1 MDILKDIEKNILNIN
16 MNEKGANAKDP
27 LNANN
32 SNVFKLNTIKKR
44 ISDYFEYKNDASNI
58 IAQKKMKYQE
68 IYNNVRENNN
78 TSYDF
83 FLEKKEDL
91 RNILKETK
99 TLSALYDYLNY
110 KIIGYKEVPD
120 IYTSEYISLEER
132 VVKPSNAAKAANA
145 ANAAANH
152 CPAGKV
158 LNPKTKKCVN
168 AKKVKAKADDKADN
182 DKAGAAKVKKVC
194 PEGKVLN
201 PKTNRCIKDV
211 NYKPK

>member
-32 SNVFKLNTIKKR
+32 SNVLKLNTIKKR
-44 ISDYFEYKNDASNI
+44 ISDYFEYKNNTNNI

-68 IYNNVRENNN
+68 MYNNVRENNN
-78 TSYDF
+78 TNYDF

-132 VVKPSNAAKAANA
+132 AVKPSNAANA
-145 ANAAANH
+145 ANAAANP

-168 AKKVKAKADDKADN
+168 AKKVKAKADVKADD
-182 DKAGAAKVKKVC
+182 DKAGATKVKKVC

>member
-32 SNVFKLNTIKKR
+32 SNVLKLNTIKKR
-44 ISDYFEYKNDASNI
+44 ISDYFEYKNNTNNI

-68 IYNNVRENNN
+68 MYNNVRENNN
-78 TSYDF
+78 TNYDF

-110 KIIGYKEVPD
+110 KIIGYKEVAD

-132 VVKPSNAAKAANA
+132 AVNPSNAANA

-168 AKKVKAKADDKADN
+168 AKKVKAKADDKADD

>member
-32 SNVFKLNTIKKR
+32 SNVLKLNTIKKR
-44 ISDYFEYKNDASNI
+44 ISDYFEYKNNTNNI

-68 IYNNVRENNN
+68 MYNNVRENNN
-78 TSYDF
+78 TNYDF

-91 RNILKETK
+91 CNILKETK

-132 VVKPSNAAKAANA
+132 VVKPSNAA
-145 ANAAANH
+145 NAAANP

-168 AKKVKAKADDKADN
+168 AKKVKAKADDKADD

-201 PKTNRCIKDV
+201 PKTNRCIKDAK
-211 NYKPK
+211 YKIDK

>member
-32 SNVFKLNTIKKR
+32 SNVLKLNTIKKR
-44 ISDYFEYKNDASNI
+44 ISDYFEYKNDESNI

-68 IYNNVRENNN
+68 MYNNVRENNN
-78 TSYDF
+78 TNYEF

-145 ANAAANH
+145 AANP

>member
-16 MNEKGANAKDP
+16 MYEKGANAKDP

-32 SNVFKLNTIKKR
+32 SNVLKLNAIKKLV
-44 ISDYFEYKNDASNI
+44 SDYFKYKNDANDI
-58 IAQKKMKYQE
+58 IAQKKMKYE
-68 IYNNVRENNN
+68 ELYKNARENNN
-78 TSYDF
+78 ANYDF

-91 RNILKETK
+91 HNILRETK
-99 TLSALYDYLNY
+99 TLSALYDYLEC
-110 KIIGYKEVPD
+110 KIADYKEVPD

-132 VVKPSNAAKAANA
+132 VVKPSNAV
-145 ANAAANH
+145 NAAANP

-168 AKKVKAKADDKADN
+168 AKKVKAKADDNADD
-182 DKAGAAKVKKVC
+182 DKAGAAPAAVAVAKNVKKC

-211 NYKPK
+211 NYKP

>member
-32 SNVFKLNTIKKR
+32 SNVLKLNTIKKR
-44 ISDYFEYKNDASNI
+44 ISDYFEYKNNTNNI

-68 IYNNVRENNN
+68 MYNNVRENNN
-78 TSYDF
+78 TNYEF

-132 VVKPSNAAKAANA
+132 VVKPSNAA
-145 ANAAANH
+145 NAAANP

-168 AKKVKAKADDKADN
+168 AKKVKAKADD

>member
-32 SNVFKLNTIKKR
+32 SNVLKLNTIKKR
-44 ISDYFEYKNDASNI
+44 ISDYFEYKNDESNI

-68 IYNNVRENNN
+68 MYNNVRENNN
-78 TSYDF
+78 TNYDF

-91 RNILKETK
+91 HNILKETK

-145 ANAAANH
+145 AANP

>member
-32 SNVFKLNTIKKR
+32 SNVLKLNTIKKR
-44 ISDYFEYKNDASNI
+44 ISDYFEYKNNTNNI

-68 IYNNVRENNN
+68 MYNNVRENNN
-78 TSYDF
+78 TNYDF

-132 VVKPSNAAKAANA
+132 VVKPSNAAANP
-145 ANAAANH
+145 
-152 CPAGKV
+152 CPVGKV

-168 AKKVKAKADDKADN
+168 AKKVKAKADDKADD

-211 NYKPK
+211 NYKIDK